1 MPPAIKQSVSFV
13 IMRIFS
19 STARL
24 LKLLI
29 IVFRVD
35 KVQCIHLISYGQ
47 TNLRVFGYNF

>member
-1 MPPAIKQSVSFV
+1 MAPAAKQSVSFV
-13 IMRIFS
+13 IMRTFS

-35 KVQCIHLISYGQ
+35 NVQCIHKLATAQRI
-47 TNLRVFGYNF
+47 